1 MSNKLLI
8 VYNTCGIKR
17 ESPEKYIQNI
27 QTILDQDIDNS
38 KIVMSSCLNSPE
50 VRSCVMKEF
59 GDSISYNF
67 INEVLPIN
75 VTFNH
80 SCLMGLKEFGEFEG
94 YAYVDSGITFKNKQD
109 FSNLYSLFK
118 KDDYGMVASR
128 TSTDSGYSL
137 WFDLGEGLWDTSQ
150 DHKLFN
156 GGDFIIP
163 VGKTVNLHVQI
174 FAKKLMDYYGFLMP
188 DIYAGYCT
196 ESVFSFMCA
205 ALKTKFVVSKD
216 VIVDHLHQ
224 MDIGSSG
231 FDPLLWQ
238 RSGGK
243 AYEHPFKVKS
253 VVDIAKKG
261 HEFGF
266 GYEECENILMHDKS
280 KFDKD
285 GYAIDDRL
293 KDFIKDN
300 QFIENQNVFKY
311 DDISHD
317 WMP

>member
-17 ESPEKYIQNI
+17 ESPDKYIKNI
-27 QTILDQDIDNS
+27 ESILNQDIDNS
-38 KIVMSSCLNSPE
+38 RVVMSSCLNSDG
-50 VRSCVMKEF
+50 VRNQVKNHF
-59 GDSISYNF
+59 GDRISYNF
-67 INEVLPIN
+67 IDDILPVN

-80 SCLMGLKEFGEFEG
+80 SCIKAREEIGDFEG
-94 YAYVDSGITFKNKQD
+94 YTYVDSGITFTKIDDMSK
-109 FSNLYSLFK
+109 LYNLFK

-150 DHKLFN
+150 DYKLFEK
-156 GGDFIIP
+156 GDFVIP

-174 FAKKLMDYYGFLMP
+174 FAKKLFDYYGFLVP

-196 ESVFSFMCA
+196 ESVFSFLCA
-205 ALKTKFVVSKD
+205 ALKTKFVVSSD

-231 FDPLLWQ
+231 FDPLSWQ
-238 RSGGK
+238 KMGGK
-243 AYEHPFKVKS
+243 SYEHPFKVKS
-253 VVDIAKKG
+253 VVELAKAG

-266 GYEECENILMHDKS
+266 GYEECENILMHDPS
-280 KFDKD
+280 KFDEN
-285 GYAIDDRL
+285 YFALDDRL
-293 KDFIKDN
+293 KSYIKDN
-300 QFIENQNVFKY
+300 QFIQNLGVFNY
-311 DDISHD
+311 SNINYS
-317 WMP
+317 WAS